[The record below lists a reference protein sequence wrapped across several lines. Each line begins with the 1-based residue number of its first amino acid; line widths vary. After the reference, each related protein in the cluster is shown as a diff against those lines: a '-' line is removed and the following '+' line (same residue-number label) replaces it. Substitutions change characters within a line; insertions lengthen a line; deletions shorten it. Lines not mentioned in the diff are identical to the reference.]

1 MLPIRF
7 VARPSDLSEGAPAL
21 TLDGAFPSGS
31 SSGSSSAGLHLAHWP
46 GNRTPKALRRDLST
60 EIAFAFLDLPE
71 AERAELLNG
80 SEFIALN
87 HYDTD
92 GICSLFVLTRPE
104 EARRHRELLVDTAAS
119 GDFHAVRSEHALCI
133 DAALRN
139 LEGEDKLALVHSALD
154 LLGELLGD
162 CDAACQLSSADLAAY
177 RADRAALEGALLDD
191 LIYMDLGVWTAPLR
205 AAGSPLFDPGRHA
218 FFADARA
225 DRVLLLGRTAKGTT
239 ARFVLG
245 TYSFFDVVS
254 RKPSPRPDLA
264 ALSAKLNG
272 AEGCDAGAALRWH
285 HQDPR
290 GASPELWFGQAG
302 LPLYAEH
309 ATAFLGESQLSCEE
323 VKAMC
328 IDAVRDTWPLPDDDD
343 EAEGDEDI
351 FAV

>member
-7 VARPSDLSEGAPAL
+7 VARPSDLPEGAPAL
-21 TLDGAFPSGS
+21 TLDGAFPSTS
-31 SSGSSSAGLHLAHWP
+31 DAGLHLAHWP
-46 GNRTPKALRRDLST
+46 GNRTPDALRRDLST
-60 EIAFAFLDLPE
+60 EIVFAFLELPDGE
-71 AERAELLNG
+71 QQELLNG

-92 GICSLFVLTRPE
+92 GICALFALTRQE
-104 EARRHRELLVDTAAS
+104 EALRHRELLVDVAAS

-133 DAALRN
+133 DSVLRN
-139 LEGEDKLALVHSALD
+139 LKGIDKLALTQDALD
-154 LLGELLGD
+154 VLGELLGD
-162 CDAACQLSSADLAAY
+162 PKAALERAEVYLAAY
-177 RADRAALEGALLDD
+177 RNGRADLEDALFDD
-191 LIYMDLGVWTAPLR
+191 LIYMDMGVWTAPLR
-205 AAGSPLFDPGRHA
+205 SADAPLFDPGRHA

-225 DRVLLLGRTAKGTT
+225 DRALLLGRSAGGTT

-264 ALSAKLNG
+264 ALCKRLNE
-272 AEGCDAGAALRWH
+272 AEGCSTDGAHCWR
-285 HQDPR
+285 HQDQR
-290 GASPELWFGQAG
+290 GASPELWFGTEG

-309 ATAFLGESQLSCEE
+309 AAEHLGVSSLSPEN

-328 IDAVRDTWPLPDDDD
+328 IDAVRATWPLPDDDD
-343 EAEGDEDI
+343 EADDDEDI

>member
-7 VARPSDLSEGAPAL
+7 AARPSDLPEGAPAL
-21 TLDGAFPSGS
+21 TLDGAFPSAPS
-31 SSGSSSAGLHLAHWP
+31 STGLHLAHWP
-46 GNRTPKALRRDLST
+46 GNHTPAALRRDLST
-60 EIAFAFLDLPE
+60 EIAFAFLDLPA
-71 AERAELLNG
+71 AEQAALLNC

-87 HYDTD
+87 HDDTD
-92 GICSLFVLTRPE
+92 GICSLFVLTRQE
-104 EARRHRELLVDTAAS
+104 EAQRHRELLVDVAAS
-119 GDFHAVRSEHALCI
+119 GDFHAVRSDHALCI

-139 LEGEDKLALVHSALD
+139 LQGEDKLALVHEAMD

-162 CDAACQLSSADLAAY
+162 PEAAAKRAKDDLVAY
-177 RADRAALEGALLDD
+177 QSGRAALEGALFDD
-191 LIYMDLGVWTAPLR
+191 LIYMDLAVWTAPLR
-205 AAGSPLFDPGRHA
+205 AAGGPLFDPGRHA

-225 DRVLLLGRTAKGTT
+225 DRALLLGRTAGGTT

-264 ALSAKLNG
+264 ALCAQLNG
-272 AEGCDAGAALRWH
+272 AEGCVTDGAQCWR
-285 HQDPR
+285 HQDQR
-290 GASPELWFGQAG
+290 GASPELWFGQAD

-309 ATAFLGESQLSCEE
+309 ADEFLGESKLSCED

-328 IDAVRDTWPLPDDDD
+328 IDAVRAAWPLPDDDD
-343 EAEGDEDI
+343 EADDDEDI